1 MVYQFFHGS
10 KKSDLETRI
19 GAQLFVREGKNQ
31 QKTLIT
37 FFLQQHSVIFYI
49 SESLSSILIPFLLL
63 WFIKVD
69 WFFRSELLLCCKYVV
84 MFLFPFLSP
93 LQCNLFAAFTWKSEK
108 RFGGRAVVV
117 IFAFYFLLSYYFCGM
132 KPCEAGEQEAEGEG
146 K

>member
-69 WFFRSELLLCCKYVV
+69 WFFDLRSYFAVNTSSC
-84 MFLFPFLSP
+84 FFSPFFPPFNVICSP
-93 LQCNLFAAFTWKSEK
+93 LLHGRARKGSG
-108 RFGGRAVVV
+108 GGRW
-117 IFAFYFLLSYYFCGM
+117 LLFWPFISYYHITFV
-132 KPCEAGEQEAEGEG
+132 E
-146 K
+146 